1 MLIADVDHQQT
12 EEGGAE
18 ARQLEGCCVGFCRKR
33 SWYSVC
39 CDIGS
44 ISIMVTVVLTLIG
57 VLLLVLAR
65 VLEWPVWV
73 DRLSQYIISAGVF
86 GMATGG
92 TNAIAVFMLLY
103 RVPFLCGTGL
113 VVQHSYWL
121 HTIEHLYLVQLAK
134 GVCSTLAGV

>member
-1 MLIADVDHQQT
+1 MLIADIDQQA
-12 EEGGAE
+12 EEGGATSE
-18 ARQLEGCCVGFCRKR
+18 TKQLECCVSCSRKC
-33 SWYSVC
+33 YSVC

-65 VLEWPVWV
+65 VLDWPVWV
-73 DRLSQYIISAGVF
+73 DRLSQYFISAGVF

-103 RVPFLCGTGL
+103 KAPFLCGTGL
-113 VVQHSYWL
+113 VMAILLW
-121 HTIEHLYLVQLAK
+121 
-134 GVCSTLAGV
+134 G